1 MIHFLIEEWPVMES
15 ESFITIISY
24 RFHDLI
30 IVKDFNSFQSQ
41 KWQQQN
47 IMLTICWSAITI
59 IHDSY
64 LVINQ
69 RITTKVYCQQMEEMY
84 IYLSKI
90 RRGPILF
97 SACCQDDTAE
107 GHLIWIRDFDTSTI
121 CHWSLTHWIPL
132 FQASWQVL
140 RQKTFRC
147 NDDRENAFQDF
158 LSFKPLEF
166 RF

>member
-1 MIHFLIEEWPVMES
+1 MIHFLIEEWPVMKS

-107 GHLIWIRDFDTSTI
+107 GHLIWIRNFDTSTI
-121 CHWSLTHWIPL
+121 CHWSLTHSNTSFSSILTSFTPKDIPL
-132 FQASWQVL
+132 QWWWRKCIPRFLVFQTV
-140 RQKTFRC
+140 RI
-147 NDDRENAFQDF
+147 
-158 LSFKPLEF
+158 
-166 RF
+166 